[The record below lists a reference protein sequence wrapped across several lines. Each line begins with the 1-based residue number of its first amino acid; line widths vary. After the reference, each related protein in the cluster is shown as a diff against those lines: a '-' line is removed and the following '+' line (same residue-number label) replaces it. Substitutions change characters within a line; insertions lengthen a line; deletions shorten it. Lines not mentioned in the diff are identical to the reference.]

1 MFAPGLEVLM
11 KRALKIVGIVLAV
24 LIVIILVLPFMVNVN
39 DYRPRIESELTNALG
54 RNVTVGNLS
63 LSLWSGSLAADNIA
77 IADDPSFNKSP
88 FIQAQKLDV
97 GVELVPLI
105 LSKTIHITNL
115 TLTDPQVNLLRD
127 RSGKWNFSTLG
138 SASPTKKTGA
148 PPPSSAGQ
156 APPPGNEAKKTS
168 PATPSEKAAEKPN
181 EASNPKS
188 ESSIE
193 QNLSVGKL
201 SIKGGQISV
210 ADTKAPAKA
219 HVYKNVD
226 LTVKDFSYTSQF
238 PFSLTADLPG
248 GGNAKLDGTAGP
260 INSNDASM
268 TPLEAKI
275 RVKGF
280 DFAASGFVDP
290 SSGMSGVANF
300 DGTIDSNG
308 TQAKSNGDATLER
321 LKLSPKGAPAQ
332 RTVNMKYQTTYEMEK
347 QTGELQGDVI
357 VGKAIAKLTGTY
369 DLQGDSPVLHSK
381 LNADNMPVDDLETLL
396 PALGVTLPSG
406 SSLQG
411 GTLSADMTINGPVD
425 KLVITGPVKLVNTK
439 LHGFDLGSKMSAI
452 SMLSGVKT
460 GSDTV
465 IQTFSSNVRVAPT
478 GIQTENVNLVVPSL
492 GTVTGNGTVS
502 PSNALDYK
510 MKASLS
516 GGAVSGVSSL
526 AGMGGKGA
534 SGGIPFFIQG
544 TASDPKF
551 VPDVKGMLSSGIG
564 KNLGKGLGSQIP
576 GGQTGQGAVDAI
588 GGLFG
593 KKKKP
598 Q

>member
-1 MFAPGLEVLM
+1 M
-11 KRALKIVGIVLAV
+11 KRALKIVGIVVAV
-24 LIVIILVLPFMVNVN
+24 LIVIVLVLPFVVNVN

-77 IADDPSFNKSP
+77 IADDPSFSSSP
-88 FIQAQKLDV
+88 FIHAQKLDV

-115 TLTDPQVNLLRD
+115 TLTDPQVSLLRD

-138 SASPTKKTGA
+138 SASPAKKTGA
-148 PPPSSAGQ
+148 TPPSSAGQ
-156 APPPGNEAKKTS
+156 SPTPSGSEAKKTS
-168 PATPSEKAAEKPN
+168 PARPSENAAQNPS
-181 EASNPKS
+181 EAANPKS

-201 SIKGGQISV
+201 SIKGGQISI

-248 GGNAKLDGTAGP
+248 GGNVKLDGTAGP
-260 INSNDASM
+260 INQNDASM
-268 TPLEAKI
+268 TPLKAKI
-275 RVKGF
+275 DVKGL
-280 DFAASGFVDP
+280 DFLASGFIEP
-290 SSGMSGVANF
+290 SSGIGGVANF
-300 DGTIDSNG
+300 DGTVSSDG
-308 TQAKSNGDATLER
+308 TQAQSNGNATVDR
-321 LKLSPKGAPAQ
+321 LKVSPKGSPAQ
-332 RTVNMKYQTTYEMEK
+332 RSVALKYQTTYEMQK
-347 QTGELQGDVI
+347 QTGQLQADVT
-357 VGKAIAKLTGTY
+357 VGKAVAKLIGTY
-369 DLQGDSPVLHSK
+369 DLRGDSPMLSMK
-381 LNADNMPVDDLETLL
+381 LNAGNMPVDDLETLL

-411 GTLSADMTINGPVD
+411 GTLSADMNINGPVD

-439 LHGFDLGSKMSAI
+439 LHGFDMGSKMSAI
-452 SMLSGVKT
+452 SMLSGTKT
-460 GSDTV
+460 GPDTV
-465 IQTFSSNVRVAPT
+465 IQTFSSNVRVAPA
-478 GIQTENVNLVVPSL
+478 GIQTSNVNLVVPSL
-492 GTVTGNGTVS
+492 GTVTGDGTVS

-510 MKASLS
+510 MKATLS
-516 GGAVSGVSSL
+516 GTAVSGVSSL
-526 AGMGGKGA
+526 AGLGGKGA

-551 VPDVKGMLSSGIG
+551 VPDVKGMVSSGIG

-576 GGQTGQGAVDAI
+576 GGQNGQGVVDAV

>member
-1 MFAPGLEVLM
+1 M
-11 KRALKIVGIVLAV
+11 KRALKIVAIVVAV
-24 LIVIILVLPFMVNVN
+24 LIVIVLVLPFVVNVN
-39 DYRPRIESELTNALG
+39 DYRPRIESELTDALG

-77 IADDPSFNKSP
+77 IADDTSFSKSP
-88 FIQAQKLDV
+88 FIQAQKLNV

-115 TLTDPQVNLLRD
+115 TLTNPQVNLLHD

-138 SASPTKKTGA
+138 SASPAKKTGTT
-148 PPPSSAGQ
+148 PPSSAGQ
-156 APPPGNEAKKTS
+156 GPPTSGNEAKKTS
-168 PATPSEKAAEKPN
+168 PSTPSESPAQNPN
-181 EASNPKS
+181 EAANPKS
-188 ESSIE
+188 ESSM

-219 HVYKNVD
+219 HVYKNVN

-248 GGNAKLDGTAGP
+248 GGSEKLDGIAGP

-275 RVKGF
+275 SVKGF
-280 DFAASGFVDP
+280 DFAASGFIDP

-300 DGTIDSNG
+300 DGTINSNG

-332 RTVNMKYQTTYEMEK
+332 RTVAMKYQTTYEMEK

-357 VGKAIAKLTGTY
+357 VGKAVAKLTGTY

-396 PALGVTLPSG
+396 PAFGVTLPSG

-460 GSDTV
+460 GPDTA

-478 GIQTENVNLVVPSL
+478 GTQTENVNLVVPSL
-492 GTVTGNGTVS
+492 GTVTGSGTVS

-516 GGAVSGVSSL
+516 GTAVSGVSSL

-551 VPDVKGMLSSGIG
+551 VPDVKGMLTSGIG
-564 KNLGKGLGSQIP
+564 KNLGKGLGSQVP
-576 GGQTGQGAVDAI
+576 GGQNTQGVVDAV

>member
-1 MFAPGLEVLM
+1 M
-11 KRALKIVGIVLAV
+11 KRALKIIAIVVAV
-24 LIVIILVLPFMVNVN
+24 LIVIVLVLPFVVNVN

-77 IADDPSFNKSP
+77 IADDPSFSKSP
-88 FIQAQKLDV
+88 FIQAKKLDV

-105 LSKTIHITNL
+105 LSKTVHITNL
-115 TLTDPQVNLLRD
+115 TLADPQVNLLRD

-138 SASPTKKTGA
+138 AASPTKKTGA

-156 APPPGNEAKKTS
+156 ASPTSGSEAKKTS
-168 PATPSEKAAEKPN
+168 PSSSSEKAAENPN

-226 LTVKDFSYTSQF
+226 LTVKNFSYGSQF
-238 PFSLTADLPG
+238 PFTLTADLPG
-248 GGNAKLDGTAGP
+248 GGSEKLDGTAGP
-260 INSNDASM
+260 INPSDASM

-275 RVKGF
+275 SVKGF
-280 DFAASGFVDP
+280 DFAASGFIDP
-290 SSGMSGVANF
+290 ASGMSGVANF
-300 DGTIDSNG
+300 DGTINSNG

-321 LKLSPKGAPAQ
+321 LKLSPKGSPAQ
-332 RTVNMKYQTTYEMEK
+332 RTVAMKYQTTYEMEK

-357 VGKAIAKLTGTY
+357 VGKAVAKLTGTY
-369 DLQGDSPVLHSK
+369 DLQGDSPVLHLK

-425 KLVITGPVKLVNTK
+425 KLVIAGPVKLVNTK

-460 GSDTV
+460 GSDTA
-465 IQTFSSNVRVAPT
+465 IQNFSANVHVAPS

-492 GTVTGNGTVS
+492 GTVTGSGTVS

-593 KKKKP
+593 KKKPK
-598 Q
+598 

>member
-1 MFAPGLEVLM
+1 M
-11 KRALKIVGIVLAV
+11 KRALKIVAIVVAV
-24 LIVIILVLPFMVNVN
+24 LIVIVLVLPFVVNVN

-77 IADDPSFNKSP
+77 IADDPSFSKSP

-115 TLTDPQVNLLRD
+115 TLTNPQVNLLRD
-127 RSGKWNFSTLG
+127 RSGKWNFSTIG
-138 SASPTKKTGA
+138 AASPTKKTGA

-156 APPPGNEAKKTS
+156 PPPTSGSEAKKTS
-168 PATPSEKAAEKPN
+168 PASPSESPSQNPN

-193 QNLSVGKL
+193 QSLSVGKL

-226 LTVKDFSYTSQF
+226 LTVKNFSYSSQF
-238 PFSLTADLPG
+238 PFTLTADLPG
-248 GGNAKLDGTAGP
+248 GGSEKLDGTAGP
-260 INSNDASM
+260 INPNDASM
-268 TPLEAKI
+268 TPLQAKVS
-275 RVKGF
+275 VKGF
-280 DFAASGFVDP
+280 DFAASGFIDP

-300 DGTIDSNG
+300 DGTINSDG

-321 LKLSPKGAPAQ
+321 LKLSTKGAPAQ
-332 RTVNMKYQTTYEMEK
+332 RTVAMKYQTTYEMEK

-357 VGKAIAKLTGTY
+357 VGKAVAKLTGTY
-369 DLQGDSPVLHSK
+369 DLQGDSPVLHLK

-425 KLVITGPVKLVNTK
+425 KLVIVGPVKLVNTK

-492 GTVTGNGTVS
+492 GTVTGSGTVS

-516 GGAVSGVSSL
+516 GGAVGGVSSL

-576 GGQTGQGAVDAI
+576 GGQTGQGAVDAV

-593 KKKKP
+593 KKKPK
-598 Q
+598 

>member
-1 MFAPGLEVLM
+1 M
-11 KRALKIVGIVLAV
+11 KRALKIVAIVFAV
-24 LIVIILVLPFMVNVN
+24 LIVIVLVLPFVVNVN
-39 DYRPRIESELTNALG
+39 NYRPRIESELTNALG

-77 IADDPSFNKSP
+77 IADDPGFSSSP
-88 FIQAQKLDV
+88 FIHAQKLDV

-115 TLTDPQVNLLRD
+115 TLTDPQVSLLRD

-138 SASPTKKTGA
+138 SASPAKKTGA
-148 PPPSSAGQ
+148 TPPSSAGQ
-156 APPPGNEAKKTS
+156 SPPPPGDEAKKTS
-168 PATPSEKAAEKPN
+168 PATPRESPAQNPN
-181 EASNPKS
+181 EAANPKS

-201 SIKGGQISV
+201 SIKGGQISI

-248 GGNAKLDGTAGP
+248 GGNVKLDGTAGP
-260 INSNDASM
+260 INQNDASM
-268 TPLEAKI
+268 TPLKAKI
-275 RVKGF
+275 DVKGL
-280 DFAASGFVDP
+280 DFLASGFIEP
-290 SSGMSGVANF
+290 SSGIGGVANF
-300 DGTIDSNG
+300 DGTVSSDG
-308 TQAKSNGDATLER
+308 TQAQSNGNATVDR
-321 LKLSPKGAPAQ
+321 LKVSPKGSPAQ
-332 RTVNMKYQTTYEMEK
+332 RSVALKYQTTYEMQK
-347 QTGELQGDVI
+347 QTGPLQADVT
-357 VGKAIAKLTGTY
+357 VGKAVAKLTGTY
-369 DLQGDSPVLHSK
+369 DLRGDSPVLSMK

-411 GTLSADMTINGPVD
+411 GTLSADMNINGPVD
-425 KLVITGPVKLVNTK
+425 KLVITGPVKLINTK
-439 LHGFDLGSKMSAI
+439 LHGFDMGSKMSAI
-452 SMLSGVKT
+452 SMLSGTKT
-460 GSDTV
+460 GPDTV
-465 IQTFSSNVRVAPT
+465 IQTFSSNVRVAPA
-478 GIQTENVNLVVPSL
+478 GIQTSNVNLVVPSL
-492 GTVTGNGTVS
+492 GTVTGDGTVS

-510 MKASLS
+510 MKATLS
-516 GGAVSGVSSL
+516 GAAVSGVSSL
-526 AGMGGKGA
+526 AGLGGKGA

-551 VPDVKGMLSSGIG
+551 VPDVKGMVSSGIG

-576 GGQTGQGAVDAI
+576 GGQNGQGVVDAV